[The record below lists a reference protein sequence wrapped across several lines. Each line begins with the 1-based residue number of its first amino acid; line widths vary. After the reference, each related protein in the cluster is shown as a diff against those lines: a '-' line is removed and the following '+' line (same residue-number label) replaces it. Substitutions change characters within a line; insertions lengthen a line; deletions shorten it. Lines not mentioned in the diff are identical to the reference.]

1 MSEVRNPLFARVY
14 ARLSESSERKGQAQ
28 HRERALAGL
37 TGRVVEVGAGHGL
50 NFTHY
55 PEGVGEVIAV
65 EPEPYLRGL
74 AQRAAQAAPV
84 PVRVVDGMA
93 DALPLGD
100 GEADAGVASLV
111 LCTVPDP
118 AAALAELRRVI
129 QPGGELR
136 FYEHVR
142 AQSPGM
148 ARFQRLAD
156 ATLWPL
162 FAGGCHSH
170 RDTLDAIHAAGFEV
184 ERCQRFDFRP
194 SVVEYAVTPRILG
207 VARRP

>member
-1 MSEVRNPLFARVY
+1 VSEVHNPLFARVY
-14 ARLSESSERKGQAQ
+14 ARVSENAERKGQAA
-28 HRERALAGL
+28 HRREALAGL
-37 TGRVVEVGAGHGL
+37 TGRVVEVGAGNGM
-50 NFTHY
+50 NFPHY
-55 PEGVGEVIAV
+55 PQGVGEVIAV

-74 AQRAAQAAPV
+74 AQDAAEAAPV

-118 AAALAELRRVI
+118 GAALAELRRVI
-129 QPGGELR
+129 RPGGELR

-142 AQSPGM
+142 AESPGM
-148 ARFQRLAD
+148 ARFQRVAD

-162 FAGGCHSH
+162 CAGGCHSH
-170 RDTLDAIHAAGFEV
+170 RDTLAAIRAAGFEV
-184 ERCQRFDFRP
+184 ERCERFDFRA
-194 SVVEYAVTPRILG
+194 SFVEFPATPRILG
-207 VARRP
+207 LARRP